1 MLRRQSFFLGA
12 TRADDMKRL
21 LLIVA
26 LLLLVALGIGVF
38 GFLKGTS
45 AKTFTHRYKLTL
57 TVESNGVK
65 RSGASVIEVNWI
77 EQPQKGVPIPIPHFV
92 ARVAGDAP
100 VVELENGGA
109 IVATLMRADPSYRPV
124 PLEHL
129 VAKAFRLADS
139 DASIPDLERQTGLRV
154 LSGNEIPPLVYFSD
168 RTDPKTATLV
178 RQPIAPRGQ
187 LAPGVTFVD
196 ATIEITSAPVTRAL
210 EQSLSWWSRPDRPA
224 SVARRAWLQGNMIG
238 EAVEPE
244 SLFRRQ

>member
-1 MLRRQSFFLGA
+1 
-12 TRADDMKRL
+12 MKRL
-21 LLIVA
+21 VLIV
-26 LLLLVALGIGVF
+26 LPFLVAFGV
-38 GFLKGTS
+38 GLFLLQRVTS
-45 AKTFTHRYKLTL
+45 SKTFTHRYKLTL
-57 TVESNGVK
+57 TVDSNGVK

-77 EQPQKGVPIPIPHFV
+77 EQPQTGMPIPIPHFV

-129 VAKAFRLADS
+129 VAKAFRLSDS
-139 DASIPDLERQTGLRV
+139 DASIPDLEHQTGVRV

-178 RQPIAPRGQ
+178 SQPIAPRGQ

-210 EQSLSWWSRPDRPA
+210 EQSLSWWSHPDRPA
-224 SVARRAWLQGNMIG
+224 SVAWRAWLQGNMIG

-244 SLFRRQ
+244 SLFRR